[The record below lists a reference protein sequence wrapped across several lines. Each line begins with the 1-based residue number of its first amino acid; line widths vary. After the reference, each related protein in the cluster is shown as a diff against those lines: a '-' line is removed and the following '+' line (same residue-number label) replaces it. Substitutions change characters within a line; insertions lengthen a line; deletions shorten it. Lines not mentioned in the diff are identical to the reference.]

1 MIGFVKSDRVQCMIE
16 YSLVLEARV
25 EVLIFGRTGTGA
37 RGLLVLFGLGFFVE
51 EPRERAVF
59 VGLLIDNRVEER
71 SVYIISSR
79 MYLNKQR
86 TY

>member
-1 MIGFVKSDRVQCMIE
+1 MIVCCINK
-16 YSLVLEARV
+16 YSLVLDGLV
-25 EVLIFGRTGTGA
+25 EVVVVGRTGTGA
-37 RGLLVLFGLGFFVE
+37 RGVLSLFGLGFFVE

-59 VGLLIDNRVEER
+59 VGLLIDNRVEEG